1 MKSKEQYDKAYAAGE
16 VSDSD
21 FCLVPE
27 IENDSTY
34 IIPINK
40 YHTNQETN
48 YSFSDEYTFN
58 WTEITEN
65 ITNNIQVICKIY
77 LEDSSEFENYYLNEA
92 FLEAGYIVFSCFKEG
107 NIIGRIQINE
117 NGKIIQKDLQNINL
131 NSDSKIINMQ
141 KNALH
146 NVQAIEISRD
156 GSGSFFLES
165 ENRYDKEK
173 DINIPVAAFY
183 GNDNDDLVV
192 LSRIAKGTSSEDAAT
207 VGQLNEVKEL
217 IPDIVVGENNSIS
230 FNDGIA
236 TGENSIAFNGGEA
249 IGDYSIVSGTNEK
262 SVITGI
268 VGSLVADEIEITLP
282 VAKGDISLAFGAGT
296 TAHSAGSR
304 AYGTSSQ
311 AGYLGYYFWDI
322 NFDTKVITLSTNQK
336 QILTSRKKPTSTI
349 LAGWNIGDT
358 ISIVNNSPYPM
369 CSKITAIDTSNGTI
383 TVDSLPFTSI
393 DDPLVKAPNDRAV
406 IAIPPVRQ
414 DSILGQEFDT
424 TRPIGVG
431 EVEIGFGATADGF
444 DNIAAGP
451 VSSAHG
457 FRNTALDT
465 ASFVTGRENI
475 GAWGALVGGYK
486 NEVLG
491 DTSFAVGRNH
501 SVTGKNSAAL
511 NNNNTASGENSFAS
525 GSNTISAGKSS
536 HTEGSG
542 TKVYSNF
549 GHAEGQSTTVGID
562 GADPANVGVGAHAE
576 GYLTEATGNQSHA
589 EGNQTH
595 ATNSQAHAEGFKT
608 QATGQRSHA
617 EGQETVASG
626 NYSHAEGIGTIASGE
641 AQHVSGKYNE
651 EDNNALFIIGNG
663 TKDNPSNIVTVDDTR
678 VIIHG
683 DTTDQYNTS
692 ETLLHSDRISVLRY
706 GYDSCQTTLITP
718 DYLENRY
725 QKGDEHNPDENFYA
739 EGILIQP
746 DRINFYKETP
756 FEHGAGDE
764 IDYHIEATI
773 EELTAQ
779 DVSKLHSLPT
789 KFIGR
794 PGEGENAEVFNG
806 TSKAYGARS
815 HAEGGST
822 IAYGNFS
829 HTEGQQTIAGE
840 EGADPANVGLGA
852 HAEGMFTLARGSR
865 SHAEGNRTVAYGAQG
880 HAEGT
885 KTVAL
890 GDYTHA
896 EGQSSYPAL
905 GSPRAADDDPALFA
919 PDADND
925 TIHEAWKTK
934 KFSLAKGDASHVE
947 GLNNLALGGKSHVE
961 GSNNIASADY
971 QHVQGKF
978 NEKDNSKVH
987 IVGWGDSE
995 SNRKNIHTIDKEGNA
1010 YFAGS
1015 INASKYLINGKQF
1028 NMDWNIND
1036 ESQMGYIKNRTHY
1049 TIVDTSIQGE
1059 YYNDVIDSST
1069 AEIAFFNGESEIRPN
1084 LEIGGEYKLVI
1095 DDQIYPVVLNQYTNP
1110 ELDESVDNYY
1120 TYVQLTSL
1128 DKPLPY
1134 DLIITQGTNVTGFKP
1149 DRPFNI
1155 SFNTNLVDSF
1165 NLILCDEY
1173 EPAQV
1178 KHLDEK
1184 YIPETIARKTDIQKY
1199 IDEAILGGEW

>member
-393 DDPLVKAPNDRAV
+393 DDPLVKAPNDKAV

-451 VSSAHG
+451 VSTAHG
-457 FRNTALDT
+457 FRNTAIDT
-465 ASFVTGRENI
+465 AAFVTGRENI
-475 GAWGALVGGYK
+475 GAWGSFVGGYK

-491 DTSFAVGRNH
+491 A
-501 SVTGKNSAAL
+501 
-511 NNNNTASGENSFAS
+511 TASATGRSNIVS
-525 GSNTISAGKSS
+525 GSNATANGASNKAIGRNSHAEGLYTVSAGERSHSEGYSSNQLETIPATAEEAITTFETTKFSMALGAQSHVEGRDTLALKGGSHSEGRETISDGLQAHAEGYRSQALANTS
-536 HTEGSG
+536 HAEGSG
-542 TKVYSNF
+542 TKATGVAS
-549 GHAEGQSTTVGID
+549 HSEGMS
-562 GADPANVGVGAHAE
+562 
-576 GYLTEATGNQSHA
+576 TEAKGKGSHA
-589 EGNQTH
+589 EGL
-595 ATNSQAHAEGFKT
+595 
-608 QATGQRSHA
+608 
-617 EGQETVASG
+617 
-626 NYSHAEGIGTIASGE
+626 GTIAAGE
-641 AQHVSGKYNE
+641 GQHVSGKYNKE
-651 EDNNALFIIGNG
+651 NTSALFIIGNG
-663 TKDNPSNIVTVDDTR
+663 TSD
-678 VIIHG
+678 
-683 DTTDQYNTS
+683 
-692 ETLLHSDRISVLRY
+692 SDRRNVMTVNNKGLQVY
-706 GYDSCQTTLITP
+706 GTDESRPAYAADYVNNTITLADNVDIDMSESMKDVTYIKPNLLETKGCGP
-718 DYLENRY
+718 DGLFTGV
-725 QKGDEHNPDENFYA
+725 QIMG
-739 EGILIQP
+739 EGIKFYQETGSLIYP
-746 DRINFYKETP
+746 E
-756 FEHGAGDE
+756 EGDPYIEQEAE
-764 IDYHIEATI
+764 I
-773 EELTAQ
+773 LTRE
-779 DVSKLHSLPT
+779 DVNKLHSLPT
-789 KFIGR
+789 EFVGR
-794 PGEGENAEVFNG
+794 PGEGNYAEVFNG
-806 TSKAYGARS
+806 TSKAYGSRS

-865 SHAEGNRTVAYGAQG
+865 SHAEGNRTIAYGSQG

-890 GDYTHA
+890 GDYTHV

-905 GSPRAADDDPALFA
+905 GSPRAADNNPALFA
-919 PDADND
+919 SNADND
-925 TIHEAWKTK
+925 TIHEAWKAQ

-947 GLNNLALGGKSHVE
+947 GINNLALGGKSHVE

-971 QHVQGKF
+971 QHVQGRF
-978 NEKDNSKVH
+978 NERDDSVVH
-987 IVGWGDSE
+987 IVGWGSSE
-995 SNRKNIHTIDKEGNA
+995 TNRKNIHTIDKSGNA
-1010 YFAGS
+1010 WFAGK
-1015 INASKYLINGKQF
+1015 ITVGESK
-1028 NMDWNIND
+1028 
-1036 ESQMGYIKNRTHY
+1036 E
-1049 TIVDTSIQGE
+1049 
-1059 YYNDVIDSST
+1059 
-1069 AEIAFFNGESEIRPN
+1069 EIALKS
-1084 LEIGGEYKLVI
+1084 
-1095 DDQIYPVVLNQYTNP
+1095 
-1110 ELDESVDNYY
+1110 
-1120 TYVQLTSL
+1120 
-1128 DKPLPY
+1128 
-1134 DLIITQGTNVTGFKP
+1134 
-1149 DRPFNI
+1149 
-1155 SFNTNLVDSF
+1155 
-1165 NLILCDEY
+1165 
-1173 EPAQV
+1173 
-1178 KHLDEK
+1178 
-1184 YIPETIARKTDIQKY
+1184 DIQKY
-1199 IDEAILGGEW
+1199 IDESILGGEW